1 MIEAVV
7 LGIVLGV
14 VAGVIPG
21 IGSFVCLLLVWPL
34 LATFSI
40 YELLML
46 YVSMAAIS
54 QYIGSIPAIIYG
66 IPGEG
71 SSYPAVAESRHLTTQ
86 EKVSHAISGSAFG
99 SMFGG
104 IVVVLLCYFL
114 AEYVQLLK
122 HFYSTKLFVFLLLFV
137 LSLMVFTISNHK
149 IVNILFILVGL
160 FLGVIG
166 YNPYLDF
173 KFLTFNSFDLWGGL
187 PLPVVLI
194 CLFAI
199 PQITY
204 YLDDSVNK
212 EKERLYSIAKLYILN
227 PIGLVG
233 STLVGFIGGLV
244 PGLTTVFSSTFAYG
258 LSKFF
263 TSDPVDRI
271 VVSETANNAGAFSQL
286 LPLLLFGIPILSS
299 EALLLF
305 FMEQKGYSVESFSF
319 ITIIPTLAITLMAV
333 NVVGFLLAWPL
344 SRHVKLFYS
353 IDIKKIMM
361 FILICLFGVVI
372 YTGYINYS
380 VYYYLFCFFV
390 LAPIGVLLRKYNTL
404 PLVFTF
410 LIHDKLL
417 EGLFRFFQLV

>member
-1 MIEAVV
+1 MIEAAC

-14 VAGVIPG
+14 VAGIIPG
-21 IGSFVCLLLVWPL
+21 IGSFICLLLVWPL
-34 LATFSI
+34 LPDYSI
-40 YELLML
+40 NELLLL
-46 YVSMAAIS
+46 YVSMASIS

-71 SSYPAVAESRHLTTQ
+71 SSYPAVAESRNLTTQ

-104 IVVVLLCYFL
+104 VVVVLLCFFM

-137 LSLMVFTISNHK
+137 LSLMIFTISNHK
-149 IVNILFILVGL
+149 MINIFFIATGL
-160 FLGVIG
+160 FLGLIG

-173 KFLTFNSFDLWGGL
+173 KFLTFNSFNLWGGL

-194 CLFAI
+194 CLFAV

-204 YLDDSVNK
+204 YLDDSVKK
-212 EKERLYSIAKLYILN
+212 EKEKIYSLARLYFLN
-227 PIGLVG
+227 PLALVG
-233 STLVGFIGGLV
+233 STMVGFIGGLV

-263 TSDPVDRI
+263 TNDPVDRI

-286 LPLLLFGIPILSS
+286 LPLLLFGIPIVSS

-305 FMEQKGYSVESFSF
+305 FMEQKGYTVESFSF
-319 ITIIPTLAITLMAV
+319 GTFIPTLAFTLLIV

-344 SRHVKLFYS
+344 SRYVKIFYS
-353 IDIKKIMM
+353 IDIRKIMI
-361 FILICLFGVVI
+361 FLLVCLFGVVI
-372 YTGYINYS
+372 YTGYVNYNTIFY
-380 VYYYLFCFFV
+380 VTCFLI
-390 LAPIGVLLRKYNTL
+390 LAPLGVFLRKFNTL
-404 PLVFTF
+404 PLVFAF